1 MHSFYKARNQK
12 SLTPPPNEF
21 MLLFKNYK
29 GLEKLKIIFISN
41 FSIGD
46 GDGRVM
52 EVSYYLI
59 FHKRNSIGVVY

>member
-1 MHSFYKARNQK
+1 MYSFYKARNQK
-12 SLTPPPNEF
+12 SLTPPNEF

-29 GLEKLKIIFISN
+29 GLEKLKIILISN

-46 GDGRVM
+46 GDGRAM

-59 FHKRNSIGVVY
+59 FNNRNSIGVVY